1 MLIYVSLQLDE
12 NQSLPVKPLSS
23 QAEAQSL
30 SREHHPSPVEPQLLS
45 EDSSTSKKDGNY
57 VYYCKLSQ
65 YYHCTRCHYCILPC
79 FVGDNF
85 HEIHKSMAIH

>member
-30 SREHHPSPVEPQLLS
+30 SREHHPPPVEPQLLS
-45 EDSSTSKKDGNY
+45 EDSSTSKKDGMY
-57 VYYCKLSQ
+57 IIV
-65 YYHCTRCHYCILPC
+65 
-79 FVGDNF
+79 NF
-85 HEIHKSMAIH
+85 SLY